1 MINRGVNLERNLR
14 EAADYAVQR
23 CAQNLVS
30 VEAVAAHVMA
40 EWFTQAKSS
49 EEPSTELLRRLA
61 LRYCSR
67 RLYLSCCSRDPQ
79 VRNCAFENLR
89 RYLQQSLNRSNYAQ
103 SLEGNAA
110 EDVLQQT
117 LADLHRLF
125 MLRPPGGPDDPAAFL
140 KWAQTIL
147 LHTAHSFIER
157 AKREADISLEA
168 QSEAYLEQNAL
179 EEHADC
185 VEEFF
190 TKELQRILKHA
201 ILSLRNPRYRQVLI
215 GIFLAGMEEH
225 ELASSMGVP
234 VQAIYLWRHRALK
247 ALRSNQEVVEALHL
261 WLR

>member
-1 MINRGVNLERNLR
+1 MINRGVNLERNLL
-14 EAADYAVQR
+14 EAADYAVHR
-23 CAQNLVS
+23 CAQSLLS
-30 VEAVAAHVMA
+30 VEDVAAHVIA
-40 EWFTQAKSS
+40 EWHSQAKIG
-49 EEPSTELLRRLA
+49 EEPSPELLRRLA

-89 RYLQQSLNRSNYAQ
+89 RYLQQSLSRSNYAQ

-117 LADLHRLF
+117 LAELHRLF
-125 MLRPPGGPDDPAAFL
+125 MQRPLSGPDDPAAFL

-147 LHTAHSFIER
+147 LHHAHSFIER
-157 AKREADISLEA
+157 AKREAAVSLEA
-168 QSEAYLEQNAL
+168 QTEAYMEQNAL
-179 EEHADC
+179 DERPDC

-190 TKELQRILKHA
+190 TKELQHILKHA

-215 GIFLAGMEEH
+215 GIFLAGMEEQ
-225 ELASSMGVP
+225 ELASSMGVA
-234 VQAIYLWRHRALK
+234 VQDIYLWRHRALK